1 MSDLISRQGAIDF
14 FLKKGMIT
22 SAIYVERMP
31 SAQPSFSCDHEKDHI
46 AEVSKMDCI
55 SRQAALDVL
64 EERLQ
69 ANGYSN
75 VALVSEFNRSIGY
88 LRRLSSAQPEQR
100 WIPCKERMPYIDG
113 EYLITKKCFGWGC
126 KKYYKPDI
134 AWYGKSGWNK
144 ADEVIAWC
152 ELPEPWKEGEAE

>member
-1 MSDLISRQGAIDF
+1 MCFKRKDTVYREDVINTTNKMLFACDTKSLDDYRDL
-14 FLKKGMIT
+14 L
-22 SAIYVERMP
+22 VECFEVLP
-31 SAQPSFSCDHEKDHI
+31 S
-46 AEVSKMDCI
+46 V
-55 SRQAALDVL
+55 
-64 EERLQ
+64 
-69 ANGYSN
+69 
-75 VALVSEFNRSIGY
+75 
-88 LRRLSSAQPEQR
+88 QPEQR

-134 AWYGKSGWNK
+134 AWYGKKSGWHK